1 MKTQTNRQRKKLTFH
16 GFASLQREKTKKRN
30 PDNMDIFID
39 SFFQLQQ
46 KYAYCLDLSCMK
58 MLVSGQREVN
68 VKEKVQAKAHQ
79 ALLPALQGLF
89 FSLPANLLEKR
100 AEYEEIDEFSV

>member
-1 MKTQTNRQRKKLTFH
+1 M
-16 GFASLQREKTKKRN
+16 
-30 PDNMDIFID
+30 
-39 SFFQLQQ
+39 
-46 KYAYCLDLSCMK
+46 
-58 MLVSGQREVN
+58 EVN

-100 AEYEEIDEFSV
+100 AEYEEIDEFC

>member
-1 MKTQTNRQRKKLTFH
+1 MIFH
-16 GFASLQREKTKKRN
+16 GFASLQRAKSQKKRN
-30 PDNMDIFID
+30 PENMNIYFLIHF
-39 SFFQLQQ
+39 SNYMQ
-46 KYAYCLDLSCMK
+46 KYVCCLDLSCMK

>member
-1 MKTQTNRQRKKLTFH
+1 M
-16 GFASLQREKTKKRN
+16 
-30 PDNMDIFID
+30 
-39 SFFQLQQ
+39 
-46 KYAYCLDLSCMK
+46 
-58 MLVSGQREVN
+58 EVN